1 MTQRDFPK
9 YFVIPLVLCGIC
21 YGILLYKEKIV
32 ERKLTVD
39 NIYRKGKEWRYR
51 ATFFDK
57 NGSVKDSQFVVL
69 SVTGEDFLG
78 QTGIRYKYMEGNGKN
93 LEWVTDSSK
102 ATSSNHL
109 IVYHQIKGTEETGII
124 EDSKKVWMHPPR
136 EASFR
141 FTELTAFP
149 EIQKPFTKGKQW
161 KNILQIGKGWGKW
174 EGFEVKKYYEIVGQ
188 KDVSTSLMNFTGCWQ
203 VDTRA
208 ESKEGIHNATFYFH
222 PKYGFVLWE
231 YTNPD
236 STKVILDLEKVS
248 GF

>member
-9 YFVIPLVLCGIC
+9 YFVIPLVLCGIG
-21 YGILLYKEKIV
+21 YGILLYKEKTV

-39 NIYRKGKEWRYR
+39 NIYRKGKEWEYR
-51 ATFFDK
+51 TTFFDK

-78 QTGIRYKYMEGNGKN
+78 QTGIRYKYMDGNGKKI
-93 LEWVTDSSK
+93 EYESKTVTDTSGTTTIISGIK
-102 ATSSNHL
+102 A
-109 IVYHQIKGTEETGII
+109 EEQTGII
-124 EDSKKVWMHPPR
+124 ENSKKIWLHPPR
-136 EASFR
+136 ATANFR

-149 EIQKPFTKGKQW
+149 EIQKPFIKGKKW
-161 KNILQIGKGWGKW
+161 KGLLSIGKGWGKW
-174 EGFEVKKYYEIVGQ
+174 EGFEVKNYYEIVGQ

-203 VDTRA
+203 VDTKA
-208 ESKEGIHNATFYFH
+208 ESKEGIYKTTYYFH